1 MADYKEQGLYQEGNS
16 LFDDIFAF
24 GDLEVQNINVV
35 GIITAKTFS
44 GVDATSLKDDGGTVK
59 IQATSTGATHSGRA
73 VFNEVELQGKVYD
86 SDGDFGTSGQVLS
99 SDGTD
104 IEWVNAGSLTA
115 GAAAEVGV
123 TAVNTNATHFI
134 TFVDSSSGNEN
145 IRVDTDLTYNPST
158 NTLGGTNISSLY
170 VTGNLRIG
178 GQLKDGDNAFGSS
191 GQVLSSD
198 GTDTRWVN
206 AGSLTA
212 GAASEVGITAVND
225 NSSHFLAFLDSSSG
239 NDNIKVDTN
248 LTYNPSTNLLSLGGI
263 SFSGTISGGTSVSAT
278 NLSGNLTG
286 TIQTAAQT
294 NITSVGTLTGLTVD
308 GNLILDSTSNYL
320 HIKGALYDKD
330 GQSGSA
336 DQVLVSTGTQVDW
349 KDATTLTASNSQK
362 ITITESDTNTAFPI
376 TFSAAPGQSG
386 GNTLLSDNQFTYNA
400 SSNIVT
406 AGTFSGSGASLTS
419 LNASSLQSG
428 TVPDARIPNL
438 NASKINAGT
447 LGTDRIPNLNAS
459 KINAG
464 TLGTDRIP
472 NLAASKIT
480 SGTLGTDRIPSLAAS
495 KITSGTLGTDR
506 IPSLAA
512 SKITSGQFNAA
523 RIPTLNQDTTGSAA
537 SLTTAR
543 TIAGSSFNGTANINI
558 NYNNLTNKPTIP
570 TNNNQLTNGRGFITA
585 TDVRSMNESASPGQ
599 SSTSSTAFQNKVTL
613 SINTV
618 SNSRVLVIYS
628 FEIKHSNTNNHGCI
642 AQVNGSNVSLVGGNV
657 EERRNDNGFERFTG
671 SILDISS
678 HTGTRTYRIQF
689 RATNNSGQIQNAS
702 LVAIEMSV

>member
-1 MADYKEQGLYQEGNS
+1 MADYKEQGVYQEGNS

-59 IQATSTGATHSGRA
+59 IQATTTGATHLGRA

-104 IEWVNAGSLTA
+104 VEWVNAGSLTA

-123 TAVNTNATHFI
+123 TAVTTNSTHFI

-170 VTGNLRIG
+170 ITGNLRLG

-212 GAASEVGITAVND
+212 GAAAEVGITAVSD
-225 NSSHFLAFLDSSSG
+225 NASHFMAFLDSSSG

-248 LTYNPSTNLLSLGGI
+248 LTYNPSTNLLSIGGI

-286 TIQTAAQT
+286 TLQTAAQT

-308 GNLILDSTSNYL
+308 GNVILDSTSNYL
-320 HIKGALYDKD
+320 HVKGALYDKD

-349 KDATTLTASNSQK
+349 KDTTSLTASNSQK

-400 SSNIVT
+400 SSNTVT

-419 LNASSLQSG
+419 LNASNLQSG
-428 TVPDARIPNL
+428 TVADARIPNL
-438 NASKINAGT
+438 NASKITAGT
-447 LGTDRIPNLNAS
+447 FADARIPNLNAS
-459 KINAG
+459 KITAG
-464 TLGTDRIP
+464 TIADARLS
-472 NLAASKIT
+472 NS
-480 SGTLGTDRIPSLAAS
+480 SLFVTGM
-495 KITSGTLGTDR
+495 IMMY
-506 IPSLAA
+506 
-512 SKITSGQFNAA
+512 
-523 RIPTLNQDTTGSAA
+523 TGS
-537 SLTTAR
+537 TAPSGWA
-543 TIAGSSFNGTANINI
+543 I
-558 NYNNLTNKPTIP
+558 
-570 TNNNQLTNGRGFITA
+570 
-585 TDVRSMNESASPGQ
+585 
-599 SSTSSTAFQNKVTL
+599 
-613 SINTV
+613 
-618 SNSRVLVIYS
+618 
-628 FEIKHSNTNNHGCI
+628 C
-642 AQVNGSNVSLVGGNV
+642 NGSNGTPDLRDRFIVGAGSAYSVNNTGGANSV
-657 EERRNDNGFERFTG
+657 TLTESQIPSHNHTFSGSTSHSHTINNHTHSFSGSGSNTHSHNITTTGGDDHNDSVRRTQSGRNDTNFGLHTMSTNDATISISISGNTG
-671 SILDISS
+671 NPSDRGTNSQTISISGNTGNKGGGGS
-678 HTGTRTYRIQF
+678 HENRPPYYALMFIMK
-689 RATNNSGQIQNAS
+689 
-702 LVAIEMSV
+702 L

>member
-1 MADYKEQGLYQEGNS
+1 MADYKEQGVYQEGNS

-59 IQATSTGATHSGRA
+59 IQATTTGATHSGRA

-123 TAVNTNATHFI
+123 TAVNTNASHFI

-170 VTGNLRIG
+170 ITGNLRLG

-212 GAASEVGITAVND
+212 GAAAEVGITAVSD
-225 NSSHFLAFLDSSSG
+225 NASHFMAFLDSSSG

-248 LTYNPSTNLLSLGGI
+248 LTYNPSTNLLSIGGI

-286 TIQTAAQT
+286 AIQTAAQT

-308 GNLILDSTSNYL
+308 GNVILDSTSNYL

-349 KDATTLTASNSQK
+349 KDTTSLTASNSQK

-400 SSNIVT
+400 SSNTVT

-419 LNASSLQSG
+419 LNASNLQSG
-428 TVPDARIPNL
+428 TVADARIPNL
-438 NASKINAGT
+438 NASKITAGT
-447 LGTDRIPNLNAS
+447 FDVARIPDLSGAKITSGTVAAARIDNLNAS
-459 KINAG
+459 KITAG
-464 TLGTDRIP
+464 TLADARLSNSSLFVTGMIMMYTGSTAPSGWAICNGQNGTPDLRNRFIVGAG
-472 NLAASKIT
+472 NSYNVGVTGGFDSVSLSE
-480 SGTLGTDRIPSLAAS
+480 SQIPSHTHS
-495 KITSGTLGTDR
+495 FS
-506 IPSLAA
+506 
-512 SKITSGQFNAA
+512 
-523 RIPTLNQDTTGSAA
+523 
-537 SLTTAR
+537 
-543 TIAGSSFNGTANINI
+543 GSSSHSHCINDPGHTHTMNFNQGNIISSGGAFGLKDSGTANRINTNTTGI
-558 NYNNLTNKPTIP
+558 TVNNDGHSHTVSGNTGTPAPNTTDTL
-570 TNNNQLTNGRGFITA
+570 GESA
-585 TDVRSMNESASPGQ
+585 TDKNLPPYYALCYIMK
-599 SSTSSTAFQNKVTL
+599 T
-613 SINTV
+613 
-618 SNSRVLVIYS
+618 
-628 FEIKHSNTNNHGCI
+628 
-642 AQVNGSNVSLVGGNV
+642 
-657 EERRNDNGFERFTG
+657 
-671 SILDISS
+671 
-678 HTGTRTYRIQF
+678 
-689 RATNNSGQIQNAS
+689 
-702 LVAIEMSV
+702 

>member
-1 MADYKEQGLYQEGNS
+1 MADYKEQGVYQEGNS

-24 GDLEVQNINVV
+24 GNLEVQNINVV
-35 GIITAKTFS
+35 GIITAATFS
-44 GVDATSLKDDGGTVK
+44 GVDATSLKDTGGTVK
-59 IQATSTGATHSGRA
+59 IQATTTGATHSGRA

-86 SDGDFGTSGQVLS
+86 SDGDFGSSGQVLS

-123 TAVNTNATHFI
+123 TAVNTNSTHFI

-198 GTDTRWVN
+198 GTDTKWVN

-225 NSSHFLAFLDSSSG
+225 NSSHFMAFLDSSSG

-248 LTYNPSTNLLSLGGI
+248 LTYNPSTNLLSIGGI

-286 TIQTAAQT
+286 TLQTAAQT

-349 KDATTLTASNSQK
+349 KDTTSLTASNSQK

-419 LNASSLQSG
+419 LNASNLGSG
-428 TVPDARIPNL
+428 TVANARLSDSSLFVTGMIMMYNGSSAPSGW
-438 NASKINAGT
+438 AICDGS
-447 LGTDRIPNLNAS
+447 
-459 KINAG
+459 
-464 TLGTDRIP
+464 
-472 NLAASKIT
+472 
-480 SGTLGTDRIPSLAAS
+480 SGTPDLRDRFIVGTGSSYSLGNTGGANSVTLTTAQMPSHTHSYVGHTYPGSGPEQNQSGGVEDR
-495 KITSGTLGTDR
+495 TS
-506 IPSLAA
+506 
-512 SKITSGQFNAA
+512 FNV
-523 RIPTLNQDTTGSAA
+523 NKTTGSQGGGQAHENRPPYYA
-537 SLTTAR
+537 LM
-543 TIAGSSFNGTANINI
+543 
-558 NYNNLTNKPTIP
+558 
-570 TNNNQLTNGRGFITA
+570 FI
-585 TDVRSMNESASPGQ
+585 M
-599 SSTSSTAFQNKVTL
+599 KL
-613 SINTV
+613 
-618 SNSRVLVIYS
+618 
-628 FEIKHSNTNNHGCI
+628 
-642 AQVNGSNVSLVGGNV
+642 
-657 EERRNDNGFERFTG
+657 
-671 SILDISS
+671 
-678 HTGTRTYRIQF
+678 
-689 RATNNSGQIQNAS
+689 
-702 LVAIEMSV
+702 

>member
-1 MADYKEQGLYQEGNS
+1 MADYTQQGLYQEGNS

-59 IQATSTGATHSGRA
+59 IQATTTGATHSGRA

-198 GTDTRWVN
+198 GTDTKWVN

-248 LTYNPSTNLLSLGGI
+248 LTYNPSTNLLSIGGI

-419 LNASSLQSG
+419 LNANNLQSG
-428 TVPDARIPNL
+428 TVADARLTNTSLFVTGMIML
-438 NASKINAGT
+438 WYGSVAS
-447 LGTDRIPNLNAS
+447 
-459 KINAG
+459 
-464 TLGTDRIP
+464 
-472 NLAASKIT
+472 
-480 SGTLGTDRIPSLAAS
+480 IPSGWVLCDGNNSTPDLRERFVVGAGGNNS
-495 KITSGTLGTDR
+495 TVSGNGYSVDDKGGFTDATLVEHSHT
-506 IPSLAA
+506 INNHTHSF
-512 SKITSGQFNAA
+512 SGS
-523 RIPTLNQDTTGSAA
+523 DSH
-537 SLTTAR
+537 SH
-543 TIAGSSFNGTANINI
+543 TINNHTHSFSGSSSHSHGINDPGHTHTMNFNQGNIISSGGAFGLKDSGTANRINTNTTGI
-558 NYNNLTNKPTIP
+558 SVNSQSVSISGNTGNPSDRGTNSQTVSISGNTGNPSNTGTNSQGSSATNKNLPPYYALCYIMKT
-570 TNNNQLTNGRGFITA
+570 
-585 TDVRSMNESASPGQ
+585 
-599 SSTSSTAFQNKVTL
+599 
-613 SINTV
+613 
-618 SNSRVLVIYS
+618 
-628 FEIKHSNTNNHGCI
+628 
-642 AQVNGSNVSLVGGNV
+642 
-657 EERRNDNGFERFTG
+657 
-671 SILDISS
+671 
-678 HTGTRTYRIQF
+678 
-689 RATNNSGQIQNAS
+689 
-702 LVAIEMSV
+702 

>member
-59 IQATSTGATHSGRA
+59 IQATTTGATHSGRA

-198 GTDTRWVN
+198 GTDTKWVN

-225 NSSHFLAFLDSSSG
+225 NASHFLAFLDSSSG
-239 NDNIKVDTN
+239 NDNVKVDTN
-248 LTYNPSTNLLSLGGI
+248 LTYNSSTNLLSVSGI

-419 LNASSLQSG
+419 LNANNLQSG
-428 TVPDARIPNL
+428 TVADARLTNTSLFVTGMIML
-438 NASKINAGT
+438 WYGSVAS
-447 LGTDRIPNLNAS
+447 
-459 KINAG
+459 
-464 TLGTDRIP
+464 
-472 NLAASKIT
+472 
-480 SGTLGTDRIPSLAAS
+480 IPSGWVLCDGNNSTPDLRERFVVGAGGNNS
-495 KITSGTLGTDR
+495 TVSGNGYSVDDKGGFTDATLVEHSHT
-506 IPSLAA
+506 INNHTHSF
-512 SKITSGQFNAA
+512 SGS
-523 RIPTLNQDTTGSAA
+523 DSH
-537 SLTTAR
+537 SH
-543 TIAGSSFNGTANINI
+543 TINNHTHSFSGSSSHSHGINDPGHTHTMNFNQGNIISSGGAFGLKDSGTANRINTNTTGI
-558 NYNNLTNKPTIP
+558 SVNSQSVSISGNTGNPSDRGTNSQTVSISGNTGNPSNTGTNSQGSSATNKNLPPYYALCYIMKT
-570 TNNNQLTNGRGFITA
+570 
-585 TDVRSMNESASPGQ
+585 
-599 SSTSSTAFQNKVTL
+599 
-613 SINTV
+613 
-618 SNSRVLVIYS
+618 
-628 FEIKHSNTNNHGCI
+628 
-642 AQVNGSNVSLVGGNV
+642 
-657 EERRNDNGFERFTG
+657 
-671 SILDISS
+671 
-678 HTGTRTYRIQF
+678 
-689 RATNNSGQIQNAS
+689 
-702 LVAIEMSV
+702 

>member
-59 IQATSTGATHSGRA
+59 IQATTTGATHSGRA

-248 LTYNPSTNLLSLGGI
+248 LTYNPSTNLLSIGGI

-419 LNASSLQSG
+419 LNANNLQSG
-428 TVPDARIPNL
+428 TVADARLTNTSLFVTGMIML
-438 NASKINAGT
+438 WYGSVAS
-447 LGTDRIPNLNAS
+447 
-459 KINAG
+459 
-464 TLGTDRIP
+464 
-472 NLAASKIT
+472 
-480 SGTLGTDRIPSLAAS
+480 IPSGWVLCDGNNSTPDLRERFVVGAGGNNS
-495 KITSGTLGTDR
+495 TVSGNGYSVDDKGGFTDATLVEHSHT
-506 IPSLAA
+506 INNHTHSF
-512 SKITSGQFNAA
+512 SGS
-523 RIPTLNQDTTGSAA
+523 DSH
-537 SLTTAR
+537 SH
-543 TIAGSSFNGTANINI
+543 TINNHTHSFSGSSSHSHGINDPGHTHTMNFNQGNIISSGGAFGLKDSGTANRINTNTTGI
-558 NYNNLTNKPTIP
+558 SVNSQSVSISGNTGNPSDRGTNSQTVSISGNTGNPSNTGTNSQGSSATNKNLPPYYALCYIMKT
-570 TNNNQLTNGRGFITA
+570 
-585 TDVRSMNESASPGQ
+585 
-599 SSTSSTAFQNKVTL
+599 
-613 SINTV
+613 
-618 SNSRVLVIYS
+618 
-628 FEIKHSNTNNHGCI
+628 
-642 AQVNGSNVSLVGGNV
+642 
-657 EERRNDNGFERFTG
+657 
-671 SILDISS
+671 
-678 HTGTRTYRIQF
+678 
-689 RATNNSGQIQNAS
+689 
-702 LVAIEMSV
+702 

>member
-24 GDLEVQNINVV
+24 GDLEVQNVNVL
-35 GIITAKTFS
+35 GIITATTFS
-44 GVDATSLKDDGGTVK
+44 GVDATSLKDNTGTVQ
-59 IQATSTGATHSGRA
+59 IQATTTGATHSGRA

-104 IEWVNAGSLTA
+104 VEWVNAGSLTA

-123 TAVNTNATHFI
+123 TAVNTNSTHFI

-158 NTLGGTNISSLY
+158 NTIGGINISSLY
-170 VTGNLRIG
+170 VTGNLRLG

-212 GAASEVGITAVND
+212 GAASEVGITAVSD

-248 LTYNPSTNLLSLGGI
+248 LTYNPSTNLLSIGGI

-278 NLSGNLTG
+278 NISGNLSG
-286 TIQTAAQT
+286 TLQTAAQT

-349 KDATTLTASNSQK
+349 KDTTSLTASNSQK
-362 ITITESDTNTAFPI
+362 ITIAESDTNSDFPI

-400 SSNIVT
+400 STNLVT
-406 AGTFSGSGASLTS
+406 AGSFSGSGASLTS
-419 LNASSLQSG
+419 LNASNLQSG
-428 TVPDARIPNL
+428 TVADARLTNTSLFVTGMIMLWYGSVASIPSGWVLCDGNNNTPDL
-438 NASKINAGT
+438 RNRFVIGAGT
-447 LGTDRIPNLNAS
+447 GGNYSPD
-459 KINAG
+459 
-464 TLGTDRIP
+464 
-472 NLAASKIT
+472 
-480 SGTLGTDRIPSLAAS
+480 
-495 KITSGTLGTDR
+495 
-506 IPSLAA
+506 
-512 SKITSGQFNAA
+512 
-523 RIPTLNQDTTGSAA
+523 DTGGSADA
-537 SLTTAR
+537 TLVSHSH
-543 TIAGSSFNGTANINI
+543 TINNHTHSFSGSDSHSHTINNHTHSFSGSSSHSHGINDPGHTHTMNFNQGNIISSGGAFGLKDSGTANRINTNTTGI
-558 NYNNLTNKPTIP
+558 SVNSQSVSISGNTGNPSDRGTNSQTVSISGNTGNPSDTGTNSQGSSATNKNLPPYYAMCYIMKT
-570 TNNNQLTNGRGFITA
+570 
-585 TDVRSMNESASPGQ
+585 
-599 SSTSSTAFQNKVTL
+599 
-613 SINTV
+613 
-618 SNSRVLVIYS
+618 
-628 FEIKHSNTNNHGCI
+628 
-642 AQVNGSNVSLVGGNV
+642 
-657 EERRNDNGFERFTG
+657 
-671 SILDISS
+671 
-678 HTGTRTYRIQF
+678 
-689 RATNNSGQIQNAS
+689 
-702 LVAIEMSV
+702 

>member
-1 MADYKEQGLYQEGNS
+1 MADYTQQGLYQEGNS

-35 GIITAKTFS
+35 GIITASKLIGDGSELS
-44 GVDATSLKDDGGTVK
+44 GIDATTIKDSTGTTQ
-59 IQATSTGATHSGRA
+59 IQGTTSGATHSGRA
-73 VFNEVELQGKVYD
+73 VFNEIEIGGKLYD
-86 SDGDFGTSGQVLS
+86 GDGDFGTSGQVLA
-99 SDGTD
+99 SDGTNTNW
-104 IEWVNAGSLTA
+104 INSGSLTA

-123 TAVNTNATHFI
+123 TAVNTDATHFI

-278 NLSGNLTG
+278 NISGNLSG
-286 TIQTAAQT
+286 TLQTAAQT

-330 GQSGSA
+330 GQSGSNG
-336 DQVLVSTGTQVDW
+336 QVLVSTGSQVDW
-349 KDATTLTASNSQK
+349 QNPNTLTASNSLK

-400 SSNIVT
+400 SSNTVT

-428 TVPDARIPNL
+428 TVADARLTNTSLFVTGMIML
-438 NASKINAGT
+438 WYGSVAS
-447 LGTDRIPNLNAS
+447 
-459 KINAG
+459 
-464 TLGTDRIP
+464 
-472 NLAASKIT
+472 
-480 SGTLGTDRIPSLAAS
+480 IPSGWVLCDGNNS
-495 KITSGTLGTDR
+495 TPDLRNRFVIGSGSGSSYPINQTGGSADATLVSHSHT
-506 IPSLAA
+506 INNHTHSF
-512 SKITSGQFNAA
+512 SGSDSHSHTINNHTHTFSA
-523 RIPTLNQDTTGSAA
+523 TTGSDSHSHSYSSANHP
-537 SLTTAR
+537 SSSGPEQDQSGGPENRTQFNVGKTTGSDSHSHSVSG
-543 TIAGSSFNGTANINI
+543 TTGNPSNTGTNSQTVSISGNTGNPSNTGTNSQGSSA
-558 NYNNLTNKPTIP
+558 TNKNLPPYYALCYIMKT
-570 TNNNQLTNGRGFITA
+570 
-585 TDVRSMNESASPGQ
+585 
-599 SSTSSTAFQNKVTL
+599 
-613 SINTV
+613 
-618 SNSRVLVIYS
+618 
-628 FEIKHSNTNNHGCI
+628 
-642 AQVNGSNVSLVGGNV
+642 
-657 EERRNDNGFERFTG
+657 
-671 SILDISS
+671 
-678 HTGTRTYRIQF
+678 
-689 RATNNSGQIQNAS
+689 
-702 LVAIEMSV
+702 

>member
-1 MADYKEQGLYQEGNS
+1 MADYTQQGSYQEGNS

-59 IQATSTGATHSGRA
+59 IQATTTGATHSGRA

-123 TAVNTNATHFI
+123 TAVNTNASHFI

-198 GTDTRWVN
+198 GTDTKWVN

-248 LTYNPSTNLLSLGGI
+248 LTYNPSTNLLSIGGI

-286 TIQTAAQT
+286 TIQTATQT

-308 GNLILDSTSNYL
+308 GNVILDSTSNYL

-330 GQSGSA
+330 GHSGSA

-349 KDATTLTASNSQK
+349 KDTTSLTASNSQK
-362 ITITESDTNTAFPI
+362 ITITESDTDTAFPI

-400 SSNIVT
+400 STNLVT

-419 LNASSLQSG
+419 LNASNLQSG
-428 TVPDARIPNL
+428 TVADARLSNSSLFATGMIML
-438 NASKINAGT
+438 WYGSVG
-447 LGTDRIPNLNAS
+447 S
-459 KINAG
+459 
-464 TLGTDRIP
+464 
-472 NLAASKIT
+472 
-480 SGTLGTDRIPSLAAS
+480 IPSGWVLCDGNNSTPDLRNRFIVGAGNS
-495 KITSGTLGTDR
+495 YNVGVTGGFDSVSLSESQ
-506 IPSLAA
+506 IPSHTH
-512 SKITSGQFNAA
+512 SFS
-523 RIPTLNQDTTGSAA
+523 
-537 SLTTAR
+537 
-543 TIAGSSFNGTANINI
+543 GSSSHSHGINDPGHTHTMNFNQGNIISSGGAFGLKDSGTAN
-558 NYNNLTNKPTIP
+558 
-570 TNNNQLTNGRGFITA
+570 R
-585 TDVRSMNESASPGQ
+585 
-599 SSTSSTAFQNKVTL
+599 
-613 SINTV
+613 INTNTTGISV
-618 SNSRVLVIYS
+618 NSQSVTIS
-628 FEIKHSNTNNHGCI
+628 GNT
-642 AQVNGSNVSLVGGNV
+642 GG
-657 EERRNDNGFERFTG
+657 TG
-671 SILDISS
+671 
-678 HTGTRTYRIQF
+678 G
-689 RATNNSGQIQNAS
+689 GQAHENRPPYYALMFIMK
-702 LVAIEMSV
+702 L

>member
-59 IQATSTGATHSGRA
+59 IQATTTGATHSGRA

-198 GTDTRWVN
+198 GTDTKWVN

-248 LTYNPSTNLLSLGGI
+248 LTYNPSTNLLSVSGI

-286 TIQTAAQT
+286 TIQTATQT

-362 ITITESDTNTAFPI
+362 ITITESDTDTAFPI

-400 SSNIVT
+400 STNLVT

-419 LNASSLQSG
+419 LNASNLQSG
-428 TVPDARIPNL
+428 TVADARIPNL

-447 LGTDRIPNLNAS
+447 FDVARIPDLSGAKITSGTVAAARIDNLNAS
-459 KINAG
+459 KITAG
-464 TLGTDRIP
+464 TLADARLSNSSLFVTGMIMMYTGSTAPSGWAICNGQNGTPDLRNRFIVGAG
-472 NLAASKIT
+472 NSYNVGVTGGFDSVSLSE
-480 SGTLGTDRIPSLAAS
+480 SQIPSHTHS
-495 KITSGTLGTDR
+495 FS
-506 IPSLAA
+506 
-512 SKITSGQFNAA
+512 
-523 RIPTLNQDTTGSAA
+523 
-537 SLTTAR
+537 
-543 TIAGSSFNGTANINI
+543 GSSSHSHGINDPGHTHTMNFNQGNIISSGGAFGLKDSGTAN
-558 NYNNLTNKPTIP
+558 
-570 TNNNQLTNGRGFITA
+570 R
-585 TDVRSMNESASPGQ
+585 
-599 SSTSSTAFQNKVTL
+599 
-613 SINTV
+613 INTNTTGISV
-618 SNSRVLVIYS
+618 NSQSVTIS
-628 FEIKHSNTNNHGCI
+628 GNT
-642 AQVNGSNVSLVGGNV
+642 GG
-657 EERRNDNGFERFTG
+657 TG
-671 SILDISS
+671 
-678 HTGTRTYRIQF
+678 G
-689 RATNNSGQIQNAS
+689 GQAHENRPPYYALMFIMK
-702 LVAIEMSV
+702 L

>member
-1 MADYKEQGLYQEGNS
+1 MADYKEQGVYQEGNS

-59 IQATSTGATHSGRA
+59 IQATTTGATHSGRA

-104 IEWVNAGSLTA
+104 VEWVNAGSLTA

-123 TAVNTNATHFI
+123 TAVNTNASHFI

-170 VTGNLRIG
+170 ITGNLRLG

-212 GAASEVGITAVND
+212 GAAAEVGITAVSD
-225 NSSHFLAFLDSSSG
+225 NASHFMAFLDSSSG

-248 LTYNPSTNLLSLGGI
+248 LTYNPSTNLLSIGGI

-286 TIQTAAQT
+286 AIQTAAQT

-308 GNLILDSTSNYL
+308 GNVILDSTSNYL

-349 KDATTLTASNSQK
+349 KDTTSLTASNSQK

-400 SSNIVT
+400 SSNTVT

-419 LNASSLQSG
+419 LNASNLQSG
-428 TVPDARIPNL
+428 TVADARIPNL
-438 NASKINAGT
+438 NASKITAGT
-447 LGTDRIPNLNAS
+447 FADARIPNLNAS
-459 KINAG
+459 KITAG
-464 TLGTDRIP
+464 TLADARLS
-472 NLAASKIT
+472 NS
-480 SGTLGTDRIPSLAAS
+480 SLFVTGM
-495 KITSGTLGTDR
+495 IMMY
-506 IPSLAA
+506 
-512 SKITSGQFNAA
+512 
-523 RIPTLNQDTTGSAA
+523 TGS
-537 SLTTAR
+537 TAPSGWA
-543 TIAGSSFNGTANINI
+543 I
-558 NYNNLTNKPTIP
+558 
-570 TNNNQLTNGRGFITA
+570 
-585 TDVRSMNESASPGQ
+585 
-599 SSTSSTAFQNKVTL
+599 
-613 SINTV
+613 
-618 SNSRVLVIYS
+618 
-628 FEIKHSNTNNHGCI
+628 C
-642 AQVNGSNVSLVGGNV
+642 NGSNGTPDLRDRFIVGAGSAYSVNNTGGANSV
-657 EERRNDNGFERFTG
+657 TLTESQIPSHNHTFSGSTSHSHTINNHTHSFSGSGSNTHSHNITTTGGDDHNDSVRRTQSGRNDTNFGLHTMSTNDATISISISGNTG
-671 SILDISS
+671 NPSDRGTNSQTISISGNTGNKGGGGS
-678 HTGTRTYRIQF
+678 HENRPPYYALMFIMK
-689 RATNNSGQIQNAS
+689 
-702 LVAIEMSV
+702 L

>member
-1 MADYKEQGLYQEGNS
+1 MADITQQGLYQEGNS
-16 LFDDIFAF
+16 IFDDIFAL
-24 GDLEVQNINVV
+24 GDIEVQNVNVI
-35 GIITAKTFS
+35 GIITASTFS
-44 GVDATSLKDDGGTVK
+44 GVDATSLKDAGGTVK
-59 IQATSTGATHSGRA
+59 IQATTTGATHSGRA

-104 IEWVNAGSLTA
+104 VEWVNAGSLTA

-123 TAVNTNATHFI
+123 TAVNTNSTHFI

-278 NLSGNLTG
+278 NISGNLTG
-286 TIQTAAQT
+286 TLQTAAQT

-336 DQVLVSTGTQVDW
+336 DQVLVSTGSQVDW
-349 KDATTLTASNSQK
+349 KDLTSLTAGNSQK
-362 ITITESDTNTAFPI
+362 ITITENDTNSDFPI

-400 SSNIVT
+400 SSNTVT

-419 LNASSLQSG
+419 LNANNLQSG
-428 TVPDARIPNL
+428 TVADARIPNL
-438 NASKINAGT
+438 NASKITAGT
-447 LGTDRIPNLNAS
+447 FADARIPNLNAS
-459 KINAG
+459 KITAG
-464 TLGTDRIP
+464 TLADARLSNSSLFVTGMILMYTGSTAPSGWAICDGSNGTPDLRARFIVGAGNGSGAGNSNYSVNNTGGAEFVTLTESQIP
-472 NLAASKIT
+472 SHNHSFSGSSSHSHTVNNHTHSFSGSGSSSHSHSFQGVNANDHNDTERNATVMRNDSNTMYTATSPSGVQSATVSISI
-480 SGTLGTDRIPSLAAS
+480 SGTTGGSSPSTNS
-495 KITSGTLGTDR
+495 QTVSISGNTGN
-506 IPSLAA
+506 
-512 SKITSGQFNAA
+512 KGG
-523 RIPTLNQDTTGSAA
+523 GSAHENRPPYYA
-537 SLTTAR
+537 LM
-543 TIAGSSFNGTANINI
+543 
-558 NYNNLTNKPTIP
+558 
-570 TNNNQLTNGRGFITA
+570 FI
-585 TDVRSMNESASPGQ
+585 M
-599 SSTSSTAFQNKVTL
+599 KL
-613 SINTV
+613 
-618 SNSRVLVIYS
+618 
-628 FEIKHSNTNNHGCI
+628 
-642 AQVNGSNVSLVGGNV
+642 
-657 EERRNDNGFERFTG
+657 
-671 SILDISS
+671 
-678 HTGTRTYRIQF
+678 
-689 RATNNSGQIQNAS
+689 
-702 LVAIEMSV
+702 

>member
-1 MADYKEQGLYQEGNS
+1 MADYKEQGVYQEGNS

-59 IQATSTGATHSGRA
+59 IQATTTGATHSGRA

-123 TAVNTNATHFI
+123 TAVNTNSTHFI

-198 GTDTRWVN
+198 GTDTKWVN

-248 LTYNPSTNLLSLGGI
+248 LTYNPSTNLLSIGGI

-286 TIQTAAQT
+286 TLQTAAQT

-349 KDATTLTASNSQK
+349 KDTTSLTASNSQK

-419 LNASSLQSG
+419 LNASNLGSG
-428 TVPDARIPNL
+428 TVANARL
-438 NASKINAGT
+438 S
-447 LGTDRIPNLNAS
+447 DS
-459 KINAG
+459 
-464 TLGTDRIP
+464 
-472 NLAASKIT
+472 
-480 SGTLGTDRIPSLAAS
+480 SL
-495 KITSGTLGTDR
+495 
-506 IPSLAA
+506 
-512 SKITSGQFNAA
+512 FV
-523 RIPTLNQDTTGSAA
+523 TGM
-537 SLTTAR
+537 
-543 TIAGSSFNGTANINI
+543 IMMYNGSSAPSGWAI
-558 NYNNLTNKPTIP
+558 
-570 TNNNQLTNGRGFITA
+570 
-585 TDVRSMNESASPGQ
+585 
-599 SSTSSTAFQNKVTL
+599 
-613 SINTV
+613 
-618 SNSRVLVIYS
+618 
-628 FEIKHSNTNNHGCI
+628 C
-642 AQVNGSNVSLVGGNV
+642 NGSNGTPDLRDRFIVG
-657 EERRNDNGFERFTG
+657 TG
-671 SILDISS
+671 SSYSLGNTGGANSVTLTVNQIPS
-678 HTGTRTYRIQF
+678 HTHNLLFGIGSFGGSSGAQTPRDTGTTSGRISN
-689 RATNNSGQIQNAS
+689 TGGGQSHENRPPYYALMFIMK
-702 LVAIEMSV
+702 L

>member
-1 MADYKEQGLYQEGNS
+1 MADYTQQGSYQEGNS

-59 IQATSTGATHSGRA
+59 IQATTTGATHSGRA

-123 TAVNTNATHFI
+123 TAVNTNASHFI

-198 GTDTRWVN
+198 GTDTKWVN

-225 NSSHFLAFLDSSSG
+225 NASHFLAFLDSSSG
-239 NDNIKVDTN
+239 NDNVKVDTN
-248 LTYNPSTNLLSLGGI
+248 LTYNPSTNLLSIGGI

-286 TIQTAAQT
+286 AIQTAAQT

-349 KDATTLTASNSQK
+349 KDTTSLTASNSQK

-400 SSNIVT
+400 SSNTVT

-419 LNASSLQSG
+419 LNASNLQSG
-428 TVPDARIPNL
+428 TVADARIPNL
-438 NASKINAGT
+438 NASKITAGT
-447 LGTDRIPNLNAS
+447 FDVARIPDLSGAKITSGTVAAARIDNLNAS
-459 KINAG
+459 KITAG
-464 TLGTDRIP
+464 TLADARLSNSSLFVTGMIMMYTGSTAPSGWAICNGQNGTPDLRNRFIVGAG
-472 NLAASKIT
+472 NSYNVGVTGGFDSVSLSE
-480 SGTLGTDRIPSLAAS
+480 SQIPSHTHS
-495 KITSGTLGTDR
+495 FS
-506 IPSLAA
+506 
-512 SKITSGQFNAA
+512 
-523 RIPTLNQDTTGSAA
+523 
-537 SLTTAR
+537 
-543 TIAGSSFNGTANINI
+543 GSSSHSHGINDPGHTHTMNFNQGNIISSGGAFGLKDSGTAN
-558 NYNNLTNKPTIP
+558 
-570 TNNNQLTNGRGFITA
+570 R
-585 TDVRSMNESASPGQ
+585 
-599 SSTSSTAFQNKVTL
+599 
-613 SINTV
+613 INTNTTGISV
-618 SNSRVLVIYS
+618 NSQSVTIS
-628 FEIKHSNTNNHGCI
+628 GNT
-642 AQVNGSNVSLVGGNV
+642 GG
-657 EERRNDNGFERFTG
+657 TG
-671 SILDISS
+671 
-678 HTGTRTYRIQF
+678 G
-689 RATNNSGQIQNAS
+689 GQAHENRPPYYALMFIMK
-702 LVAIEMSV
+702 L

>member
-1 MADYKEQGLYQEGNS
+1 MADYTQQGLYQEGNS

-24 GDLEVQNINVV
+24 GNLEVQNINVV
-35 GIITAKTFS
+35 GIITAATFS
-44 GVDATSLKDDGGTVK
+44 GVDATSLKDTGGTVK
-59 IQATSTGATHSGRA
+59 IQATTTGATHSGRA

-123 TAVNTNATHFI
+123 TAVNTNASHFI

-212 GAASEVGITAVND
+212 GAASEVGITAVSD
-225 NSSHFLAFLDSSSG
+225 NSLHFLAFLDSSSG

-248 LTYNPSTNLLSLGGI
+248 LTYNPSTNLLSIGGI

-286 TIQTAAQT
+286 VIQTAAQT
-294 NITSVGTLTGLTVD
+294 NITSVGTLSGLTVD
-308 GNLILDSTSNYL
+308 GNVVLDSTSNYL

-349 KDATTLTASNSQK
+349 KDTTSLTASNSQK

-400 SSNIVT
+400 SSNTVT

-419 LNASSLQSG
+419 LNANNLQSG
-428 TVPDARIPNL
+428 SVADARLSDSSLFVTGMIMMYNGSSAPSGWAICNGS
-438 NASKINAGT
+438 NGT
-447 LGTDRIPNLNAS
+447 PDLRDRFIVGTGSSYSLGNTGGANS
-459 KINAG
+459 V
-464 TLGTDRIP
+464 TL
-472 NLAASKIT
+472 
-480 SGTLGTDRIPSLAAS
+480 
-495 KITSGTLGTDR
+495 
-506 IPSLAA
+506 
-512 SKITSGQFNAA
+512 
-523 RIPTLNQDTTGSAA
+523 TLNQ
-537 SLTTAR
+537 
-543 TIAGSSFNGTANINI
+543 
-558 NYNNLTNKPTIP
+558 IP
-570 TNNNQLTNGRGFITA
+570 AHTHTYER
-585 TDVRSMNESASPGQ
+585 TDVGINVADRPWPASNNDCDMTNQNTSSAGGGQ
-599 SSTSSTAFQNKVTL
+599 SHENRPPYYALMFIMKL
-613 SINTV
+613 
-618 SNSRVLVIYS
+618 
-628 FEIKHSNTNNHGCI
+628 
-642 AQVNGSNVSLVGGNV
+642 
-657 EERRNDNGFERFTG
+657 
-671 SILDISS
+671 
-678 HTGTRTYRIQF
+678 
-689 RATNNSGQIQNAS
+689 
-702 LVAIEMSV
+702 